1 MMQIITS
8 WNLGSPYRS
17 AKKIID
23 EITLRGYESEEVFLT
38 GEIAARIKENKVSP
52 LSVGDIADAKCP
64 TRRDLYFKKG
74 INKPKGIKETPRWGR
89 KAGQIIEK
97 YLYESFDESCNVK
110 RTKSYRGIHRRLDIF
125 SKKFFSNNNSTFS
138 ELERLRTR
146 PEEDPTWLLNLLKI
160 NGRAELGLSFL
171 HSKLIKSGDKEIDI
185 RDIQTN
191 KANSLE
197 INPNPLQIGINT
209 GSRPDFR
216 VSKLGIIGDIKSGT
230 GGFQDYYLLTCT
242 GYALANENELGKKG
256 DINFGIIY
264 LLPTRHSEIIRPI
277 SFAQIYIFPI
287 DDKLRQWFIDTRNHA
302 YEVIS
307 QKSIPSFPDIS
318 KTKECGLH
326 CKYFDYCKNQ
336 GLVYE

>member
-1 MMQIITS
+1 
-8 WNLGSPYRS
+8 LGSPYRS

-23 EITLRGYESEEVFLT
+23 KITLRGYESEEVFLT
-38 GEIAARIKENKVSP
+38 GEIAQRIKEQKVSP
-52 LSVGDIADAKCP
+52 LSVSDIADALCP

-74 INKPKGIKETPRWGR
+74 INKPTGIKTTPRWGR
-89 KAGQIIEK
+89 KAGQLVEK
-97 YLYESFDESCNVK
+97 YLYESFDECCKIK

-146 PEEDPTWLLNLLKI
+146 PEEDPTWLINLLNL

-171 HSKLIKSGDKEIDI
+171 HSILSKSGNNEL
-185 RDIQTN
+185 DIQDIETN
-191 KANSLE
+191 KANLLE
-197 INPNPLQIGINT
+197 INPKPVQIGINK

-230 GGFQDYYLLTCT
+230 GGFQDRYLLTCT
-242 GYALANENELGKKG
+242 GYALANENELGKAG

-264 LLPTRHSEIIRPI
+264 LLPTRHSEYIRPI

-287 DDKLRQWFIDTRNHA
+287 NDRLRQWFIDMRNQA

-307 QKSIPSFPDIS
+307 QESIPPFPDAS
-318 KTKECGLH
+318 KIKECGLH
-326 CKYFDYCKNQ
+326 CKYFDYCISQ